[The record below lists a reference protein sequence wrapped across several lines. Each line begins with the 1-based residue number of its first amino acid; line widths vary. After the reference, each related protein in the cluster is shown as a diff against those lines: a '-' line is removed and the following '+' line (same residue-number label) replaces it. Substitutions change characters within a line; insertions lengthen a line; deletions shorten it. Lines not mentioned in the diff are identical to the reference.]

1 MRALQHVVEQRAE
14 IGFEDIN
21 FALSHGH
28 NYWKIFDNLRVV
40 TLSAAR
46 VALEL
51 ASPARTIGG
60 WAPIVVPNDRSCR
73 S

>member
-1 MRALQHVVEQRAE
+1 MRAFQHVVEQRAE

-28 NYWKIFDNLRVV
+28 ICWKIVDNLRVV
-40 TLSAAR
+40 TGSAAR
-46 VALEL
+46 VALEI
-51 ASPARTIGG
+51 ASHARTIGG
-60 WAPIVVPNDRSCR
+60 WAPMIVSNDPSCR